1 MLPYLPPATNSFSN
15 MPQKMKTLPF
25 SRLLLLIPP
34 TKNETEKFAHFFFC
48 SFSNRSDF
56 LQQHNHLLRPWFPGV
71 PLDTNDPYLF
81 SYTTECWRT
90 HLYFFYGAHCYFA
103 PLDLIPMRMI
113 TFWKDVYVCG
123 YYAFFCIWVQ
133 LHIVFELSVRTECTN
148 DFFCLSVICF
158 FFLYVD
164 VFYRLCL
171 CVCMF
176 CRVLLAFLLNY
187 NCCIPYLTFTC

>member
-1 MLPYLPPATNSFSN
+1 MLPYLPPATNSCSN

-34 TKNETEKFAHFFFC
+34 TKNETEKFAHFFLFFFESIRFSSTTQSPSATLVPRGAPRHKWSLFFLLYNRMLTNA
-48 SFSNRSDF
+48 SF
-56 LQQHNHLLRPWFPGV
+56 
-71 PLDTNDPYLF
+71 
-81 SYTTECWRT
+81 
-90 HLYFFYGAHCYFA
+90 FFYGAHCYFA

-148 DFFCLSVICF
+148 DFFLFVGDLLL
-158 FFLYVD
+158 FLYVD